1 MIFLTK
7 LRSKIFIF
15 VYLIRL
21 LFSNKKEIYERIF
34 ENDHIR
40 GEPDLYDQ
48 DKEFLGDIKCSWNH
62 STFPLTDINIP
73 NKDYYW
79 QLQAYMG
86 LTDLNEGR
94 LIYCLVDTPDEL
106 IHDEIK
112 WVRA

>member
-40 GEPDLYDQ
+40 KY
-48 DKEFLGDIKCSWNH
+48 
-62 STFPLTDINIP
+62 
-73 NKDYYW
+73 
-79 QLQAYMG
+79 
-86 LTDLNEGR
+86 LNELEWNDIIGKKV
-94 LIYCLVDTPDEL
+94 YNKQ
-106 IHDEIK
+106 IK
-112 WVRA
+112 KSKK